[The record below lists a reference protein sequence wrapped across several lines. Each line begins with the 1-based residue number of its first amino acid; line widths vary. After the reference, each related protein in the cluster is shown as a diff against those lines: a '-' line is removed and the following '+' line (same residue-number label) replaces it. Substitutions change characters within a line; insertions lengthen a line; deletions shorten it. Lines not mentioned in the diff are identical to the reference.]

1 MTNMRIAQVAPL
13 GESVPPRKYGGTE
26 RIVSYLTEALVAQGH
41 DVTLYAAG
49 GSRSAAKLCV
59 SYPRPLREL
68 PGHPDVELIYRHV
81 MSGVR
86 AESHR
91 YDIIHFHTGWFEF
104 PHFTQA
110 DAPCLTT
117 LHGRLNYPEMM
128 QRLRA
133 HSSFPLVSISESQRL
148 PVPELNWLTTIYHG
162 IPDPGL
168 APQGGGDYLVF
179 LGRISPEKRPDLAI
193 EIAQRAGLPVKL
205 AAKVDQVDQEYF
217 DTVIRPLLALP
228 GVDFLGELDDA
239 EKNRL
244 LVGAKALIF
253 PIDWPE
259 PFGLAMIEAIA
270 CGTPVVAYRRGSV
283 PEVLDDG
290 VTGYIVEDVAGA
302 VDALGRLDRLDRGA
316 IRTTF
321 LRRFSIARMVQDY
334 TAVYDQLIERPADQ
348 RALSYGRNA

>member
-1 MTNMRIAQVAPL
+1 
-13 GESVPPRKYGGTE
+13 
-26 RIVSYLTEALVAQGH
+26 
-41 DVTLYAAG
+41 
-49 GSRSAAKLCV
+49 
-59 SYPRPLREL
+59 
-68 PGHPDVELIYRHV
+68 
-81 MSGVR
+81 
-86 AESHR
+86 
-91 YDIIHFHTGWFEF
+91 
-104 PHFTQA
+104 
-110 DAPCLTT
+110 
-117 LHGRLNYPEMM
+117 
-128 QRLRA
+128 
-133 HSSFPLVSISESQRL
+133 VSISESQRL

-259 PFGLAMIEAIA
+259 PFGLAMIEAMA